1 MWRVASES
9 EQLEALAKLA
19 EKQFG
24 VVAAWQAGS
33 LGLSRD
39 QFERLVGAG
48 GYKRLSRGLYRGSA
62 APSTVESKL
71 WSACLVTR
79 GVASHRTAAWLWGL
93 DGFDEAPPWK
103 FDLVVPFEN
112 KRRTKGAKV
121 HRSRS
126 FVKAH
131 RCKQNGVPCTTLART
146 VVDLS
151 TLLSGKALEIAVA
164 SAVRLEPKLY
174 LQVDEVLATLPA
186 NALVRLKNLR
196 PLLQK
201 RDKALESALETLV
214 LRFLRREKLPEPQLQ
229 QRVFDGNALIGRFD
243 FAWPANK
250 PPVVL
255 QAHGLRYHGNT
266 EQWLRDMQQVSELNE
281 IGWRVIQCS
290 MTDVTKRPVRLA
302 QMLRRALAGYRGDGG
317 YRDDYLRDPEV
328 DSMPERS
335 ARQRRL

>member
-24 VVAAWQAGS
+24 VVATWQAAS

-39 QFERLVGAG
+39 QFERLVGVG

-112 KRRTKGAKV
+112 KRRTRGAKV

-151 TLLSGKALEIAVA
+151 QLLSARAFDLALA
-164 SAVRLEPKLY
+164 SALRLEPKIYEELDA
-174 LQVDEVLATLPA
+174 LLAKLPSSAVMQLKKLKPALDARERVVD
-186 NALVRLKNLR
+186 
-196 PLLQK
+196 
-201 RDKALESALETLV
+201 SALEVMVRT
-214 LRFLRREKLPEPQLQ
+214 FLREEKFPKPQTQ
-229 QRVFDGNALIGRFD
+229 HEVFDGNAFIGRFD
-243 FAWPANK
+243 FAWPKND

-255 QAHGLRYHGNT
+255 QAHGERYHGNSDR
-266 EQWLRDMQQVSELNE
+266 WRRDLQQASELNE
-281 IGWRVIQCS
+281 LGWRLIQCTKS
-290 MTDVTKRPVRLA
+290 DVEKRPARLA
-302 QMLRRALAGYRGDGG
+302 QMLRRALSGYRSDGV
-317 YRDDYLRDPEV
+317 YLDDHLRDPET
-328 DSMPERS
+328 SSFPGRMPNGLRP
-335 ARQRRL
+335 